1 MKNLLQLFETSKIQR
16 IRYREDINGLRGIAV
31 ISVVLYH
38 ADLNLIKGGWLG
50 VDIFFVISGF
60 LISNIIIS
68 DLNENRFS
76 FKSFYIRRAKRIL
89 PALLSTLLL
98 TVPMAYWLLSPIAM
112 QGYIDSLL
120 ASIFFYSNF
129 YFQNLDF
136 YIAESTKFMPLMHT
150 WSLAIEE
157 QFYIFF
163 PIAIFLIFRYFKFH
177 LTKIVILFFFI
188 SLFLN
193 TFTQDIVKFYQLQFR
208 LWELLLGV
216 IVMIIGSNINFK
228 HFDKLG
234 LVLTL
239 FPLIYFDDSW
249 ILDIEP
255 KILTLTGVSL
265 LILSNENRSLVK
277 TLLSNKVLTILGLSS
292 YSIYLLH
299 QPIFAFANIYWR
311 GRLQKFEIM
320 TSMQFV
326 LLVLLFGYLSYLF
339 IEKRYYLIPFYKY
352 LAFLLV
358 LVFIGFGFVGKKD
371 SGYISRFDNSF
382 ETIGKYYSDYQR
394 VGFKESDCISKLNLK
409 IFCVISYSE
418 EKTNLIVIGDSHLE
432 VISKILYEE
441 LNINRYNLF
450 VSISQGC
457 PFVVSLPDNS
467 SRASCGG
474 EAITQ
479 ELNTI
484 LEDKKSVII
493 FGGRFPWY
501 FNGKSF
507 ETNFGTNNDNINKG
521 SNDLLSGLKDNI
533 SYFTTRSSMVVLI
546 KPIPELGYYPLEP
559 YLYHYF
565 DLSEEIAY
573 DANYWYQYSLE
584 VNALLDSYKSK
595 NIKIINTQAIF
606 CDSYISKKCTSSSN
620 GTFFYYD
627 DDHLTRDGAKL
638 VVKELISGL
647 D

>member
-1 MKNLLQLFETSKIQR
+1 LKNLLQFFEISKIKR
-16 IRYREDINGLRGIAV
+16 ITYREDINGLRGIAV
-31 ISVVLYH
+31 FSVVLYH
-38 ADLNLIKGGWLG
+38 ADLNFIKGGWLG

-76 FKSFYIRRAKRIL
+76 FKSFYIKRAKRIL
-89 PALLSTLLL
+89 PALLSTLLF

-157 QFYIFF
+157 QFYIVF
-163 PIAIFLIFRYFKFH
+163 PIIIFLIFKYYKNHF
-177 LTKIVILFFFI
+177 TKIVFIFFFT

-193 TFTQDIVKFYQLQFR
+193 TLTKDVIKFYQLQFR

-216 IVMIIGSNINFK
+216 IVMIVSSNINIR
-228 HFDKLG
+228 HLDKLG

-239 FPLIYFDDSW
+239 FPLVYFDDSW

-255 KILTLTGVSL
+255 KIFTLAGVSL
-265 LILSNENRSLVK
+265 LILSNENKSFVNK
-277 TLLSNKVLTILGLSS
+277 LLSSKILTLLGLSS

-311 GRLQKFEIM
+311 GRLQKFEIE
-320 TSMQFV
+320 TSIQFI
-326 LLVLLFGYLSYLF
+326 LLVLLLGYLSYLF
-339 IEKRYYLIPFYKY
+339 VEKKYYLIPFYKY
-352 LAFLLV
+352 FLFLVVLV
-358 LVFIGFGFVGKKD
+358 LIGFGFFGKKD
-371 SGYISRFDNSF
+371 PGYISRFDDSF
-382 ETIGKYYSDYQR
+382 ELVGKYYSDYQR
-394 VGFKESDCISKLNLK
+394 VGFSQSDCTDELDLK
-409 IFCVISYSE
+409 IFCVINYSD
-418 EKTNLIVIGDSHLE
+418 EKVNLIVVGDSHLE
-432 VISKILYEE
+432 IISKVLYEE
-441 LNINRYNLF
+441 LNTNRYNLF
-450 VSISQGC
+450 VSVRQGC
-457 PFVVSLPDNS
+457 PFVLSLPDNS

-474 EAITQ
+474 KDITK
-479 ELNTI
+479 EMNTI
-484 LEDKKSVII
+484 LENNESVII

-507 ETNFGTNNDNINKG
+507 ETNFGTNGDNIKKG
-521 SNDLLSGLKDNI
+521 SNDLITGLRENI
-533 SYFTTRSSMVVLI
+533 SYFKSKSSMVVLI
-546 KPIPELGYYPLEP
+546 QPIPELGYYPLEP
-559 YLYHYF
+559 YLYRYF
-565 DLSEEIAY
+565 NLNEEIAY
-573 DANYWYQYSLE
+573 DENYWYEYALE
-584 VNALLDSYKSK
+584 VNELIESQRSK
-595 NIKIINTQAIF
+595 NVKIINTQALF
-606 CDSYISKKCTSSSN
+606 CDFYIRKKCTSSNN

-638 VVKELISGL
+638 VVKDIISAL

>member
-1 MKNLLQLFETSKIQR
+1 LKNLLQLFEISR
-16 IRYREDINGLRGIAV
+16 IKRINYREDINGLRGIAV

-38 ADLNLIKGGWLG
+38 ADLDLIKGGWLG

-76 FKSFYIRRAKRIL
+76 FKSFYTRRAKRIL
-89 PALLSTLLL
+89 PALISTLFF

-112 QGYIDSLL
+112 QDYIDSLL

-157 QFYIFF
+157 QFYFIF
-163 PIAIFLIFRYFKFH
+163 PIAIFLLFRYFKVH
-177 LTKIVILFFFI
+177 LTKIVLI
-188 SLFLN
+188 SFLISFFLN
-193 TFTQDIVKFYQLQFR
+193 TFTQDVIKFYQLHFR

-216 IVMIIGSNINFK
+216 IVMVVSSNTDLK
-228 HFDKLG
+228 HLDKLG

-255 KILTLTGVSL
+255 KIVTLTGVSL
-265 LILSNENRSLVK
+265 LILTNENRSLVK
-277 TLLSNKVLTILGLSS
+277 TLLSSRVLALLGLSS

-311 GRLQKFEIM
+311 GRLQKFETM
-320 TSMQFV
+320 TSIQFV
-326 LLVLLFGYLSYLF
+326 LLVLLLGYLSYLF
-339 IEKRYYLIPFYKY
+339 IEKRYYLLPFYKY
-352 LAFLLV
+352 FAFLVV
-358 LVFIGFGFVGKKD
+358 LVFIGFGFFGKKD
-371 SGYISRFDNSF
+371 AGYMSRFDNSF

-394 VGFKESDCISKLNLK
+394 VGFIEEDCINELELK
-409 IFCVISYSE
+409 IFCVINYSE
-418 EKTNLIVIGDSHLE
+418 EKANLIVIGDSHLE
-432 VISKILYEE
+432 VISKVLYEE

-450 VSISQGC
+450 VSIRQGC
-457 PFVVSLPDNS
+457 PFVVSLPGNS

-479 ELNTI
+479 EMNTI
-484 LEDKKSVII
+484 LENNESVII

-507 ETNFGTNNDNINKG
+507 ETNFGTNNDDIKKG
-521 SNDLLSGLKDNI
+521 SNSLLSGLKENI
-533 SYFTTRSSMVVLI
+533 SYFTNKSSMVILI

-559 YLYHYF
+559 YLYRYF
-565 DLSEEIAY
+565 NLSEEIAY
-573 DANYWYQYSLE
+573 DVNYWYKYALE
-584 VNALLDSYKSK
+584 VNKLLENQKSK
-595 NIKIINTQAIF
+595 NVKIINTEAIF
-606 CDSYISKKCTSSSN
+606 CDSYISKKCTSSYN

-638 VVKELISGL
+638 VVRDIISAL